1 MVINE
6 EFLTGEGWGENSRL
20 TIPHFLQ
27 GHRLFK
33 GLIKRMVTHDPYN
46 SHDPLLQAEHSPNH
60 KRFKSSRNN
69 SYQIVW
75 NNVMRFCIESS
86 NFNLPRRRSRL
97 IFPFIYSCAT
107 KKANDFFSFAIAL
120 ILFSSSPFGDKTSS
134 SSSSPGSWA
143 FHIIVVI
150 LDNDVGLLFSFHS
163 SLKDAVDK

>member
-75 NNVMRFCIESS
+75 NNMICFSLTEEVTISTCREEGLDLSFLSFTVVRQKKRM
-86 NFNLPRRRSRL
+86 
-97 IFPFIYSCAT
+97 IFF
-107 KKANDFFSFAIAL
+107 L
-120 ILFSSSPFGDKTSS
+120 LQSP
-134 SSSSPGSWA
+134 
-143 FHIIVVI
+143 
-150 LDNDVGLLFSFHS
+150 
-163 SLKDAVDK
+163 